1 MGLRSFLNI
10 LLCTLG
16 TDDFNLLP
24 PIDQEDIDA
33 FEDSLA
39 ESATPTSAPV
49 LFTYAP
55 SEGKFDQLTRRLGKS
70 PNRKLKTLY
79 HRSLIKNFF
88 SQVRDPLAF
97 PIL

>member
-1 MGLRSFLNI
+1 MGGSFLNI
-10 LLCTLG
+10 SRTSEA
-16 TDDFNLLP
+16 DDSNLLP

-33 FEDSLA
+33 FEDALA

-70 PNRKLKTLY
+70 PNRKLKKLY